1 MRGGDR
7 SAIEDCDPLGIGRHD
22 QPTCACKPGK
32 ATRIGDASASGP
44 GFWRLTQWRNV
55 PGNRANTPLQD
66 EVVANDLGCEF
77 RDQSH
82 EASLC
87 GRMGLKGG
95 VSDSAGSSGAPLW
108 LADGHRNDNDK
119 VLPRCLPRA
128 PSDGVAVKRMGP
140 GVGYGD
146 ASLSFFALGND
157 AGARHGHGGHDDSID
172 SADPPHAVMRPEPLE
187 NNPLNSIAGLGHNNY
202 RQAPFRRSGRRRNFA
217 LNARSARRY
226 RQELDWIEHWGNYKT
241 RNVAHLGTGRGM
253 SENLLV

>member
-1 MRGGDR
+1 MLGRILNLRPEIEAARMRGCDR
-7 SAIEDCDPLGIGRHD
+7 SAIADSALLGIRHND
-22 QPTCACKPGK
+22 QPTCASKPGK
-32 ATRIGDASASGP
+32 ATRKRDASASGQ
-44 GFWRLTQWRNV
+44 GCWRLTQWRNV

-87 GRMGLKGG
+87 GRMGLKGC

-146 ASLSFFALGND
+146 ASLSFWLC
-157 AGARHGHGGHDDSID
+157 SQT
-172 SADPPHAVMRPEPLE
+172 VL
-187 NNPLNSIAGLGHNNY
+187 
-202 RQAPFRRSGRRRNFA
+202 QAHVVS
-217 LNARSARRY
+217 
-226 RQELDWIEHWGNYKT
+226 H
-241 RNVAHLGTGRGM
+241 
-253 SENLLV
+253 